1 MKCRVPN
8 ILKSVNER
16 NFAQNS
22 LHQTLKVCW
31 VIALIILTNFSHA
44 QMTIGGSS
52 ASLPNNCYRLTSAAN
67 ALSGYAYDSQSI
79 DLNNAFDYSFSVN
92 LGNNDAGADGIMFVL
107 RASLDPSQLIAG
119 GTGGDI
125 GFTGTGFGNG
135 SVGIE
140 IDTYQNGAYGDPS
153 FDHFG
158 IHKNASANHNL
169 STSLIAPVQASSTSA
184 NIEDGIDHSFRVAWN
199 PTTTTLSIYF
209 DCDLR
214 LEYTGDIVTS
224 IFAGNPNVYYGFIG
238 TTGGVNNVQSF
249 CYAQPID
256 SFLIDLVNDSI
267 CKGES
272 VQLAAGTAPAS
283 FSWSPSAGLSASNVP
298 NPIASPAVSTDY
310 IVTADYLCET
320 KTDTVNIHVFET
332 DGNTFSLG
340 NDTTICTPD
349 AVTFDL
355 SATNYVGYIWQ
366 DGSIGKQYTS
376 NTSEQVII
384 SITDVNQCTFSDTVN
399 VQVNNTPI
407 LSLGADKTSCNGEI
421 VNLSSP
427 FPASGYLWSN
437 GGLSSAISTSTAGTY
452 WLRVTQ
458 DGICFATD
466 TIIVKT
472 PEAPQLELGNDTTIC
487 ANLPLELSAAL
498 SNADQYVWST
508 DEQGSTIFVKD
519 SGYYWVEVK
528 LGQCF
533 YSDSILVTPKPSA
546 SLDLGADTSI
556 CRGDTFSLNG
566 SLPNAVSFQWSD
578 GFQDSTRTI
587 SVSGIYS
594 LQVIF
599 ENGCETFGE
608 IEIFESICAT
618 TLIMPNVFSP
628 NNDGINDLFEVYK
641 LSGIESADVRI
652 YNRWGESMYR
662 GTLET
667 PWDGTINGR
676 LCPSGPY
683 FYTVDFIDVY
693 GKSST
698 EQGSLTLIR

>member
-1 MKCRVPN
+1 MN
-8 ILKSVNER
+8 VN
-16 NFAQNS
+16 
-22 LHQTLKVCW
+22 
-31 VIALIILTNFSHA
+31 A
-44 QMTIGGSS
+44 QMTIGGST
-52 ASLPNNCYRLTSAAN
+52 AILPNNCYQLTSAAN
-67 ALSGYAYDSQSI
+67 ALSGYAYESQSI
-79 DLNNAFDYSFSVN
+79 DLNNAFDYSFAVN

-107 RASLDPSQLIAG
+107 RPSLDPSQLIAG

-125 GFTGTGFGNG
+125 GFTGTGLQNG
-135 SVGIE
+135 SIGIE
-140 IDTYQNGAYGDPS
+140 IDTYQNGEYGDPS
-153 FDHFG
+153 FDHIG

-169 STSLIAPVQASSTSA
+169 PTSLIAPVQASSTST
-184 NIEDGIDHSFRVAWN
+184 NIEDGNDHAFRAAWN

-214 LEYTGDIVTS
+214 LEYTDDVVTS
-224 IFAGNPNVYYGFIG
+224 IFAGNPNVYFGFIG

-249 CYAQPID
+249 CFAQPID

-272 VQLAAGTAPAS
+272 VQLIAGNAPAS
-283 FSWSPSAGLSASNVP
+283 FSWSPIAGLNASNVP
-298 NPIASPAVSTDY
+298 NPNASPEVSTDY

-320 KTDTVNIHVFET
+320 RTDTVSIHVFET
-332 DGNTFSLG
+332 DANTFSLG
-340 NDTTICTPD
+340 NDTTICSPD

-355 SATNYVGYIWQ
+355 SATNYDGYIWQ
-366 DGSIGKQYTS
+366 DGSNGKQYTS

-384 SITDVNQCTFSDTVN
+384 SITDNNQCTFSDTVN

-407 LSLGADKTSCNGEI
+407 LSLGSDKTSCNGESI
-421 VNLSSP
+421 NLSSP

-437 GGLSSAISTSTAGTY
+437 GAMSPAISVNTAGTY

-466 TIIVKT
+466 TIIINT
-472 PEAPQLELGNDTTIC
+472 PEAPQLELGKDTAIC
-487 ANLPLELSAAL
+487 ANLPLELSAES
-498 SNADQYVWST
+498 SNADQYLWST
-508 DEQGSTIFVKD
+508 DDKGSTIFVND
-519 SGYYWVEVK
+519 SGYYWVQVK
-528 LGQCF
+528 LGQCL
-533 YSDSILVTPKPSA
+533 YSDSVLVTPKPSA
-546 SLDLGADTSI
+546 SLDLGSDTSI

-566 SLPNAVSFQWSD
+566 SLPSAVSFQWSD

-587 SVSGIYS
+587 SEPGIYR

-599 ENGCETFGE
+599 ENGCETIGE

-628 NNDGINDLFEVYK
+628 NNDGINDLFEVYQ
-641 LSGIESADVRI
+641 LSGIESADIRI
-652 YNRWGESMYR
+652 YNRWGERMYI

-667 PWDGTINGR
+667 PWDGDINGR

-683 FYTVDFIDVY
+683 FYTVEFVDVY
-693 GKSST
+693 GNTSF
-698 EQGSLTLIR
+698 ERGSLTLIR

>member
-1 MKCRVPN
+1 MN
-8 ILKSVNER
+8 VN
-16 NFAQNS
+16 
-22 LHQTLKVCW
+22 
-31 VIALIILTNFSHA
+31 A
-44 QMTIGGSS
+44 QMTIGGST
-52 ASLPNNCYRLTSAAN
+52 AILPNNCYQLTSAAN
-67 ALSGYAYDSQSI
+67 ALSGYAYESQSI
-79 DLNNAFDYSFSVN
+79 DLNNAFDYSFAVN

-107 RASLDPSQLIAG
+107 RPSLDPSQLIAG

-125 GFTGTGFGNG
+125 GFTGTGLQNG
-135 SVGIE
+135 SIGIE
-140 IDTYQNGAYGDPS
+140 IDTYQNGEYGDPS
-153 FDHFG
+153 FDHIG

-169 STSLIAPVQASSTSA
+169 PTSLIAPVQASSTST
-184 NIEDGIDHSFRVAWN
+184 NIEDGNDHAFRAAWN

-214 LEYTGDIVTS
+214 LEYTDDVVTS
-224 IFAGNPNVYYGFIG
+224 IFAGNPNVYFGFIG

-249 CYAQPID
+249 CFAQPID

-272 VQLAAGTAPAS
+272 VQLIAGNAPAS
-283 FSWSPSAGLSASNVP
+283 FSWSPIAGLNASNVP
-298 NPIASPAVSTDY
+298 NPNASPEVSTDY

-320 KTDTVNIHVFET
+320 RTDTVSIHVFET
-332 DGNTFSLG
+332 DANTFSLG
-340 NDTTICTPD
+340 NDTTICSPD

-355 SATNYVGYIWQ
+355 SATNYDGYIWQ
-366 DGSIGKQYTS
+366 DGSNGKQYTS

-384 SITDVNQCTFSDTVN
+384 SITDNNQCTFSDTVN

-407 LSLGADKTSCNGEI
+407 LSLGSDKTSCNGESI
-421 VNLSSP
+421 NLSSP

-437 GGLSSAISTSTAGTY
+437 GAMSPAISVNTAGTY

-466 TIIVKT
+466 TIIINT
-472 PEAPQLELGNDTTIC
+472 PEAPQLELGKDTAIC
-487 ANLPLELSAAL
+487 ANLPLELSAES
-498 SNADQYVWST
+498 SNADQYLWST
-508 DEQGSTIFVKD
+508 DDKGSTIFVND
-519 SGYYWVEVK
+519 SGYYWVQVK
-528 LGQCF
+528 LGQCL
-533 YSDSILVTPKPSA
+533 YSDSVLVTPKPSA
-546 SLDLGADTSI
+546 SLDLGSDTSI

-566 SLPNAVSFQWSD
+566 SLPSAVSFQWSD

-587 SVSGIYS
+587 SEPGIYR

-599 ENGCETFGE
+599 ENGCETIGE

-628 NNDGINDLFEVYK
+628 NNDGINDLFEVYQ
-641 LSGIESADVRI
+641 LSGIESADIRI
-652 YNRWGESMYR
+652 YNRWGERMYI

-667 PWDGTINGR
+667 PWAGNINGR

-683 FYTVDFIDVY
+683 FYTVEFVDVY
-693 GKSST
+693 GNTSF
-698 EQGSLTLIR
+698 ERGSLTLIR